1 MPSSVLSSEEL
12 QEVVEYQRNV
22 IQKLQ
27 NEAVDI

>member
-1 MPSSVLSSEEL
+1 MTSSVLSSEEL

>member
-12 QEVVEYQRNV
+12 QEVVEYQRNL